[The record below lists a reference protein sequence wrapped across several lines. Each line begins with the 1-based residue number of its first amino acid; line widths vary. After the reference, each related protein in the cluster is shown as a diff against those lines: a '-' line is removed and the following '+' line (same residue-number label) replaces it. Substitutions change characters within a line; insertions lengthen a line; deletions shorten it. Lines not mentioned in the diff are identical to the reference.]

1 MKRVFKAFIFSII
14 FLLVCF
20 AAFMGIV
27 YQQVSRDATTRIE
40 RGAIERIIFSESPV
54 YYDDGKTPMGVYFEK
69 THSQYIHFR
78 NIPKTY
84 VKALIAAEDKNF
96 FSHPGF
102 DIKAML
108 RAFIAN
114 IRAGEIVQ
122 GGSTLTQQTAKN
134 IFKRQK
140 KTYTAKFKELIQAM
154 LLEKRYTKEELL
166 EMYVNQFF
174 VTGFG
179 KGLRIAAEYF
189 FNKKVEDLDLV
200 ESAFIAGSV
209 KGPNLYNPFTKRTDT
224 EKQKAMQL
232 AKLRKDYVLNNM
244 LMLNLITEDEHDK
257 AINREV
263 PFKEGKVTYRLNVIL
278 DYVRGQL
285 ESDFFRI
292 ILQEQGIENIAT
304 SGIKIYTSV
313 DREIQAGAL
322 NSLRKHLPLL
332 DVKLSGFNVDP
343 LQNRYIE
350 REGSNLKRA
359 ETNLPFICRITH
371 INKDKNNP
379 SLVVSW
385 DSGGGVIDYEGLRPI
400 GESWL
405 KWKLGEWAVFDRRHI
420 LDFLNNFQVGDLIP
434 VQFVETK
441 GEDGKRRLVLSKIPE
456 LEGGVAVLKEG
467 MIKAMVGGF
476 TNRFFNRAADA
487 TRQLGSIF
495 KPIVYTAALQ
505 LKWNSLDP
513 LINMRDLFRFE
524 TTFYRPEP
532 DHEPESNRVS
542 MTWAGVKSENLATV
556 WLLYHLTDRLNMGEF
571 RKVIELLGLDRREN
585 ESYLEYVK
593 RIRDGHGVVV
603 NRRAIMEA
611 AFEESKKEIESD
623 LIFNGLEDSLDNLNR
638 LHYNM
643 DIKKLDLN
651 EQKELQIS
659 RMNFQRIQ
667 DLNFEMKK
675 NFNNIRHL
683 IDLYAEE
690 RNSELKQFM
699 TEALRHFYLIENKN
713 KRPRMIYSEAINKLD
728 HLQARPITPEWILE
742 THDRIVPGKIW
753 IDNIVPS
760 EVIDL
765 LQKHQK
771 ESYKRL
777 INYKRYDFEVL
788 YKIKDFRT
796 LVNLHYVNKV
806 AKEMGI
812 YTRLDPVLSF
822 PLGANSISIL
832 EAALCYHTMMSG
844 KVYPITYSVTPDM
857 VPIITKIVDREGETI
872 WEYKT
877 PPKKVL
883 TERVS
888 GLITEILRLVMEKG
902 TGQRAKDA
910 IQLSIGAENEM
921 LSIPIPSFGKTG
933 TANRFTNSSFVGFI
947 PGPKKESS
955 DFDLGQGYVIA
966 SYVGYD
972 DNRPMKGTY
981 VTIYGASGALPL
993 WVDTA
998 NTIVNSHEYKENMQV
1013 ADLAFDIQ
1021 RLKIPNYRELLPV
1034 DISSTTG
1041 LPLRTKE
1048 GVIPENY
1055 LQAYADVDMKEN
1067 SLMLKRAFEPLQG
1080 DYYEGKTEH

>member
-140 KTYTAKFKELIQAM
+140 RTYTAKFKELIQAM

-359 ETNLPFICRITH
+359 ETNLPSICRITH

-972 DNRPMKGTY
+972 DNRPMKGTH

>member
-140 KTYTAKFKELIQAM
+140 RTYTAKFKELIQAM
-154 LLEKRYTKEELL
+154 LLEKRYTKEEIL

-332 DVKLSGFNVDP
+332 DVKLSGFNVDL

-359 ETNLPFICRITH
+359 ETNLPSICRITH